1 MDRKYYWPM
10 DSYLTPEQILHEEN
24 GLKKI
29 RQLYG
34 MSEIGFLGTYICVG
48 AATFLALKRR
58 GLKYFSTKVLVSY
71 LTGRLTTSVADVY
84 VARVSVFFQMIFIKL
99 I

>member
-58 GLKYFSTKVLVSY
+58 GLRTEVFVPTLTATPLAAPDLAESY
-71 LTGRLTTSVADVY
+71 VRT
-84 VARVSVFFQMIFIKL
+84 VSVFLQMIVIS
-99 I
+99 